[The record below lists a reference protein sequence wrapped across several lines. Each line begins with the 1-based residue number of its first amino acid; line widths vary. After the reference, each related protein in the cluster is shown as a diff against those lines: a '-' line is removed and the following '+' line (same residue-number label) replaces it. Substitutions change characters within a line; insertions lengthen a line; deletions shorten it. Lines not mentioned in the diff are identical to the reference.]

1 MNEEYQTRQFFNNN
15 MKKLDLQKI
24 IREEVKKT
32 LKENSAPVIK
42 EVATTIPVSIPG
54 SFIMTL
60 KDFLAGRS
68 LDAEPGET
76 YYVMTPGKENALIGV
91 VFSNWSDNTM
101 NSIDENELMD
111 NFDSDLEFSDDS
123 GMAAKLAK
131 KGLLTKKVKK

>member
-1 MNEEYQTRQFFNNN
+1 MN
-15 MKKLDLQKI
+15 KLDLQKV
-24 IREEVKKT
+24 IREEVKKA
-32 LKENSAPVIK
+32 LKENSAPVIT
-42 EVATTIPVSIPG
+42 EAAATIPVSIPG
-54 SFIMTL
+54 AFIQTF
-60 KDFLAGRS
+60 KEFLAERS

-91 VFSNWSDNTM
+91 VFSNWIDNTM

-111 NFDSDLEFSDDS
+111 NFDSDLELSDNS